1 MLDCCCYNDF
11 ECSIYNNFMKGIVS
25 PLEPYNLQTIMV
37 RRLIMYQ
44 RIDHPLKIAKTMS
57 LKPVL

>member
-1 MLDCCCYNDF
+1 
-11 ECSIYNNFMKGIVS
+11 MKGIVS